1 MPSPRDLRIA
11 QTARVHIIA
20 AKAAPHRN
28 EQELTQA
35 ENHARLIED
44 RNIRETV
51 LKEIRKARGQ
61 WG

>member
-1 MPSPRDLRIA
+1 MASPRDVRIA

-20 AKAAPHRN
+20 AKAAPHRDV
-28 EQELTQA
+28 QELTQA

-44 RNIRETV
+44 RELKEAV
-51 LKEIRKARGQ
+51 LKEIRKARGE